1 MPQGN
6 RIKTLSSFTLFVK
19 TDISLVQ
26 LRYHYQL
33 KKAQKTPYIKID
45 YFL

>member
-1 MPQGN
+1 MYLQGN

-33 KKAQKTPYIKID
+33 KKKRKKPLI
-45 YFL
+45 